1 MLHTNKNIRQ
11 NIRLLDEIDI
21 YKMQNISKSNNDV
34 IEQLVEKLQV
44 TAGYSSLQLY
54 TCMKVKNEIKYKKI

>member
-1 MLHTNKNIRQ
+1 MCLKNKMLYTNKNIRQ

-34 IEQLVEKLQV
+34 IEQLVEKLPV
-44 TAGYSSLQLY
+44 TAGYSCTL
-54 TCMKVKNEIKYKKI
+54 V